1 MGHIANQRTIPG
13 KSLERRD
20 TMDEQWR
27 KIQGFGGVY
36 EISNEARIRSW
47 QKTGTMKSPPQNP
60 KILKHRRN
68 TKGDCFVRL
77 GSKENRKTVLIRNL
91 MRDTWMQ
98 GKIPGK
104 IVHNIDNYKGD
115 CSLKNL
121 EYISREKLTG
131 SGRGNR
137 RAVVK
142 VKDGIATDIYRS
154 VREAAK
160 NEFLSPS
167 GIIKRILR
175 GTVVD
180 GVSFR
185 YDK

>member
-1 MGHIANQRTIPG
+1 
-13 KSLERRD
+13 
-20 TMDEQWR
+20 MDEQWR

-98 GKIPGK
+98 GKENTTELVDPLDIKKK
-104 IVHNIDNYKGD
+104 IE
-115 CSLKNL
+115 SLEEKNNTL
-121 EYISREKLTG
+121 LKELDTQI
-131 SGRGNR
+131 
-137 RAVVK
+137 K
-142 VKDGIATDIYRS
+142 VSNATTLIEIA
-154 VREAAK
+154 
-160 NEFLSPS
+160 
-167 GIIKRILR
+167 
-175 GTVVD
+175 
-180 GVSFR
+180 
-185 YDK
+185 